1 MTTAPPDKPADFTA
15 SDILSADA
23 WTGRAPKPVLGI
35 DVVCTKI
42 AVDFQNMHRDS
53 VEECV
58 ARNLELLRSATAC
71 DCAILAP
78 LNPEDSTIG
87 EVKLARSAF
96 AQCRP
101 EGLTG
106 IALASLPWLKGR
118 LEHLRLSELRDT
130 SAPRKEQATE
140 AAKLAERSEEHTSEL
155 QSPDTI
161 S

>member
-1 MTTAPPDKPADFTA
+1 LFFYFFFFFSSRRRHTRCL
-15 SDILSADA
+15 SDWSS
-23 WTGRAPKPVLGI
+23 
-35 DVVCTKI
+35 DVCSS
-42 AVDFQNMHRDS
+42 DL
-53 VEECV
+53 
-58 ARNLELLRSATAC
+58 LELLRSATAC
-71 DCAILAP
+71 DCAFLAP

-130 SAPRKEQATE
+130 SAPRNEQAIE
-140 AAKLAERSEEHTSEL
+140 AAKLAEMHLGSTLLLALRV
-155 QSPDTI
+155 QC
-161 S
+161 